1 MAPRRRH
8 AGAHGISVRA
18 RVLVYLLVLTG
29 VALAVAGT
37 TAFLIERDSL
47 EDGITAELTARSD
60 DYVRWVS
67 ETDVTGVDALMRDA
81 VGRYTG
87 TADEGAVAIIDGA
100 ARYVPASDQRLA
112 LEDDEELVDLLW
124 NQTTTAV
131 EVRRTETSTRH
142 YAYVAIP
149 FLGAAGD
156 RIAVFAIAIDE
167 GQRVHELRETFAVYA
182 LVALAAL
189 VAIGAFGFFTVGRL
203 LEPIRLLDRTARRIE
218 ESDLSERVPIVGD
231 DDLARLSATFNA
243 MLDRLE
249 GAFADQRQ
257 LLDDAS
263 HELRTPLTVMRTRLE
278 LVEPRDPEQVEATR
292 DELLEV
298 AADMSRL
305 VEDLVLLAK
314 ADRPEFLRL
323 GVTDLEELTRA
334 AFARMETLG
343 DRDWVLAGSATGP
356 AVLDAQR
363 ATQAWL
369 QLAANAV
376 KFSPPGSTIRV
387 GSARVA
393 ADVLLWIEDHGRG
406 IAPEDVERIGGRF
419 VRLDHESEG
428 AGLGLPIVKAIVA
441 AHGGTLEIASEEG
454 VGSTFALRLPW
465 REG

>member
-1 MAPRRRH
+1 MTSRFRH

-18 RVLVYLLVLTG
+18 RVLVYLLVLTA

-47 EDGITAELTARSD
+47 EDGVTAELTARGD
-60 DYVRWVS
+60 DYVRWVA
-67 ETDVTGVDALMRDA
+67 ETEVTGVDALMRDA
-81 VGRYTG
+81 VARFTG
-87 TADEGAVAIIDGA
+87 TADEGAVAIIDAA
-100 ARYVPASDQRLA
+100 ARYVPASDPRLA
-112 LEDDEELVDLLW
+112 LEDDEQLIDLLW
-124 NQTTTAV
+124 AQTSTAV
-131 EVRRTETSTRH
+131 EVRRAETASAS

-149 FLGAAGD
+149 FLDAAGD

-182 LVALAAL
+182 LVAIAAL

-203 LEPIRLLDRTARRIE
+203 LEPIRLLDRTARRIG
-218 ESDLSERVPIVGD
+218 ESDLGERVPIVGD
-231 DDLARLSATFNA
+231 DDLARLSRTVNA

-263 HELRTPLTVMRTRLE
+263 HELRTPLTVLRTRLE
-278 LVEPRDPEQVEATR
+278 LLEPRDPDQVEATR
-292 DELLEV
+292 DELLAV

-323 GVTDLEELTRA
+323 AATDLNELTES
-334 AFARMETLG
+334 AFARMEHLG
-343 DRDWVLAGSATGP
+343 DREWVLAGSATGP

-363 ATQAWL
+363 VTQAWL

-376 KFSPPGSTIRV
+376 KFSEPGSTIRV
-387 GSARVA
+387 GSARIA
-393 ADVLLWIEDHGRG
+393 EDVLLWIEDHGRG
-406 IAPEDVERIGGRF
+406 IAPEDLERIAGRF
-419 VRLDHESEG
+419 VRLDPETEG
-428 AGLGLPIVKAIVA
+428 AGLGLPIVRAIVE
-441 AHGGTLEIASEEG
+441 AHGGRLEIASEPG